1 MIVMKFGGTSV
12 GDAKI
17 IKNVAE
23 IIKSKLG
30 QKPVIVV
37 SAVKTIT
44 NLLINLAQKSAE
56 GNSDTVF
63 QQIEKVH
70 MDIIEELGLEKN
82 ILDKDLASL
91 AKIAEKIKL
100 KGNYNKK
107 MLDEVK
113 SYGERMSSKI
123 VAAQLRKMGVDAEAF
138 NAYDL
143 GFITN
148 KEFGNADIIS
158 ESYSLIRKSI
168 ESIKSV
174 PVVTGFIG
182 KTVTG
187 QITTLSRGGSDYTA
201 SIIGAAINAEEIQ
214 IWTDV
219 DGVMSTDPKLVKTT
233 KIVDTLSFEEASE
246 LAYFGARVLHP
257 KTMLPATEK
266 GIPVRVMNTFKPGK
280 GTLIRNKAE
289 RGEYI
294 VKAFAFKKNITLIK
308 ITSLRMLGAYGFLAQ
323 IFVIFEKY
331 RKSID
336 VIATSEVSVSLTVDN
351 EQDLDEIIKDL
362 EEFSTVTVIRQRAII
377 CAVGEGMKHQ
387 HGVAGR
393 IFNAMGKNNINVEM
407 ISQGASEINITFI
420 VKNED
425 ADRSLEILHDE
436 FFGA

>member
-17 IKNVAE
+17 IKEVAE
-23 IIKSKLG
+23 IIKSKLS

-37 SAVKTIT
+37 SAVKTVT
-44 NLLINLAQKSAE
+44 NLLIDLAQKSAE
-56 GNSDTVF
+56 GDIDAVF
-63 QQIEKVH
+63 RQIEKVH
-70 MDIIEELGLEKN
+70 MGIINGLGLEKS

-91 AKIAEKIKL
+91 AKIAGKIKL
-100 KGNYNKK
+100 RGSYNKK

-123 VAAQLRKMGVDAEAF
+123 VAAWLRKIGVNAEAF
-138 NAYDL
+138 NAYD
-143 GFITN
+143 
-148 KEFGNADIIS
+148 
-158 ESYSLIRKSI
+158 I

-182 KTVTG
+182 KTAKG
-187 QITTLSRGGSDYTA
+187 EITTLSRGGSDYTA

-219 DGVMSTDPKLVKTT
+219 DGIMSTDPKLVKTT
-233 KIVDTLSFEEASE
+233 RIVDTLSFEEASE

-257 KTMLPATEK
+257 KTMLPPMEK
-266 GIPVRVMNTFKPGK
+266 GIPVRVMNTFKPGN
-280 GTLIRNKAE
+280 GTLIKNKAE
-289 RGEYI
+289 REDHV

-308 ITSLRMLGAYGFLAQ
+308 ITSLRMLRAYGFLAQ

-331 RKSID
+331 RKSIH

-351 EQDLDEIIKDL
+351 EQDLGEIIKDL
-362 EEFSTVTVIRQRAII
+362 EEFSTVTVMKGRAII
-377 CAVGEGMKHQ
+377 CEVGEGMKHQ

-393 IFNAMGKNNINVEM
+393 IFNAMGKSNINVEM